1 MNGCD
6 ALFIGTALL
15 LNILVVGV
23 YLTSKA
29 DRLDLTKRIGDFI
42 LFLAIPF
49 GVVLVAYIAT
59 GRPLRYQLSLG
70 LILIYLAIELLLDR
84 ILNIDFRN
92 MLIPHVLYIVLF
104 YCVQFALITTA
115 FYINRVAG
123 WAVSVSF
130 WILLAALV
138 YSLAGSKKQ
147 TGNQKEP
154 GLNP

>member
-1 MNGCD
+1 MNGFD

-15 LNILVVGV
+15 FNILVVGV
-23 YLTSKA
+23 YLTSAA

-42 LFLAIPF
+42 LLLAIPF
-49 GVVLVAYIAT
+49 GIILVAYIAT
-59 GRPLRYQLSLG
+59 GQPLRYQLSLG
-70 LILIYLAIELLLDR
+70 LVLIYLAIELLLDR
-84 ILNIDFRN
+84 ILNIDFRK
-92 MLIPHVLYIVLF
+92 MLIPHVLYIALF

-115 FYINRVAG
+115 FYINRAAG

-147 TGNQKEP
+147 TANQQAP
-154 GLNP
+154 